1 MSMQYDDNQVK
12 KVLRRRTVRAFA
24 VFILLGMI
32 AVFGLRSLYRT
43 PREKG
48 DAYIQPPL
56 RKALQANERLFTS
69 TFDPDKLA
77 KTYPVGAAVKNV
89 RVNGNVGMNQQF
101 DTAGWQLKVVRHPGD
116 TLMLTMAD
124 IKRLPKTEIVFNF
137 KCIEG
142 WSQIT
147 HWGGVKFSDFL
158 HAYGLDSLALKK
170 FIGLATP
177 DGAYYVGIDM
187 ASAIHPQTLLCYEM
201 SGKPLPKI
209 QGAPLRLIIPVK
221 YGIKHLKRIGTLFF
235 SDTPPRDY
243 WAERGYDYYAGH

>member
-56 RKALQANERLFTS
+56 RKTLQANERLFTS